1 MNTTQQNNIT
11 SIITGNQE
19 YKTAFETL
27 RYGYPDKSPSLQTS
41 GLEFRV
47 NAETIIKQIVEYITQ
62 DLDKEKVVVLLPWR
76 SALAYVKGFQGIGVN
91 SFYHLS
97 SKRNEETLET
107 EVDFEEGEMGENNT
121 IIIAD
126 PMLASGNTIIDSIQ
140 RCLKKG
146 VRLENIIVSAVLAAP
161 EGVDKIKGLYPEVT
175 IMIGQLDSHLDGR
188 GYIVPGLGDF
198 GDKYFAD
205 LTETEI
211 CQMVGQLNLSQ
222 EGRDRLLG
230 RLRG

>member
-1 MNTTQQNNIT
+1 MNTTQQNNTT
-11 SIITGNQE
+11 SVITGNQE
-19 YKTAFETL
+19 YKKAFETL
-27 RYGYPDKSPSLQTS
+27 RYGYPDKDISLQTR

-47 NAETIIKQIVEYITQ
+47 NAETVIKQVIEHITRGINREQ
-62 DLDKEKVVVLLPWR
+62 VVVLLPWR
-76 SALAYVKGFQGIGVN
+76 SALAYVKGFQDIGIN

-97 SKRNEETLET
+97 SKRNEQTLET
-107 EVDFEEGEMGENNT
+107 EVDFEEGEMSENNT

-161 EGVDKIKGLYPEVT
+161 EGANKIKCLYPELT
-175 IMIGQLDSHLDGR
+175 IMIGQLDSHLDER

-198 GDKYFAD
+198 GDKYFTD
-205 LTETEI
+205 LTEEELYQIT
-211 CQMVGQLNLSQ
+211 GRLNLSQ
-222 EGRDRLLG
+222 EGIGRLLE
-230 RLRG
+230 RLRR